1 MRIDHFEERLRS
13 WHGFHRILERD
24 CSTEVI
30 AGFSLR
36 MYTILIPPYI
46 ISSADEELFLDDDS
60 FHRGLVSDGRY
71 D

>member
-46 ISSADEELFLDDDS
+46 FSSADEELF
-60 FHRGLVSDGRY
+60 FG
-71 D
+71 